1 MSMTIRVVG
10 LLVATLGV
18 HLTVTTGCGGGAEP
32 TVSTTDSQAEASVPA
47 ANVVQKVNHMRFGSG
62 GHPGQALNVDGL
74 SWTCAPANN
83 CSQGRDNQLA
93 GLMNQ
98 LASLADP
105 NEAFSDGISKGD
117 LILVARA
124 YGWNTTGEPFGLG
137 LYIGTAEDDECD
149 LVTEVC
155 SYSIEGLSRTDPSQR
170 AIVYFDNAVVRG
182 NLLTAGG
189 DAYHLTAD
197 LHLLKDAPPLALTM
211 HRCGLE
217 ARVEGEADSMVWV
230 DGVLG
235 GAIRLAD
242 IDAWVDSLPP
252 TLELPVSN
260 QLMKNLLST
269 WILPDIDTGMEGI
282 LDAASVGLVFS
293 TLSAHVY

>member
-1 MSMTIRVVG
+1 
-10 LLVATLGV
+10 
-18 HLTVTTGCGGGAEP
+18 
-32 TVSTTDSQAEASVPA
+32 
-47 ANVVQKVNHMRFGSG
+47 
-62 GHPGQALNVDGL
+62 
-74 SWTCAPANN
+74 
-83 CSQGRDNQLA
+83 
-93 GLMNQ
+93 
-98 LASLADP
+98 
-105 NEAFSDGISKGD
+105 
-117 LILVARA
+117 
-124 YGWNTTGEPFGLG
+124 
-137 LYIGTAEDDECD
+137 
-149 LVTEVC
+149 
-155 SYSIEGLSRTDPSQR
+155 
-170 AIVYFDNAVVRG
+170 
-182 NLLTAGG
+182 
-189 DAYHLTAD
+189 
-197 LHLLKDAPPLALTM
+197 M